1 MGEGEKRKK
10 KEIKNKRI
18 NEIDL
23 LITCYSSDK

>member
-23 LITCYSSDK
+23 LITYYPSDK